1 MAFGSAASS
10 FTGDLPRDATGVLQ
24 VVPIYLGYQAA
35 LLPQLEEQ
43 LNAAFGLRVERHPP
57 GFDPEIAFEP
67 ARGQYNSRILLAQL
81 LRDLRPRCTRILGVT
96 SSDLF
101 IPVLTFVFGEAQL
114 SGRAAVVSTHR
125 LAPELYGLKPNPRL
139 FADRLVKEA
148 VHELGHTY
156 GLVHC
161 SRARCVMTS
170 STYVEN
176 IDLKAAQ
183 LCDRCRAELRAGP
196 ARAMVAT
203 PG

>member
-1 MAFGSAASS
+1 MAFGSAASPFS
-10 FTGDLPRDATGVLQ
+10 GELPRDAAGVLQ
-24 VVPIYLGYQAA
+24 VVPIYLGDQAA
-35 LLPQLEEQ
+35 LLPQLEQQ
-43 LNAAFGLRVERHPP
+43 LAAVFGLRVERHPP

-96 SSDLF
+96 NSDLF

-125 LAPELYGLKPNPRL
+125 LAPELYGLKANPRL
-139 FADRLVKEA
+139 FAERLVKEA

-161 SRARCVMTS
+161 NRARCVMTS

-176 IDLKAAQ
+176 IDLKSAQ
-183 LCDRCRAELRAGP
+183 LCDRCRAELRADA
-196 ARAMVAT
+196 ARGMVAT